1 MKREFLLELKV
12 GGESLPKEV
21 IDAIMAQ
28 NGRDIQK
35 IRTEFADYE
44 ELKTRLEAAEQ
55 AAQVAKDAKEWEEK
69 YNRAAAEHEK
79 QLAKLQ
85 FSHRLEQA
93 IGKAGGRNTKAI
105 TALLD
110 VEALEAS
117 EDQPA
122 AMEKALEELKL
133 DSGYLFGSDTP
144 PLYAWGTGAWQ
155 GAKETRPTTLAGAL
169 REKFERKY

>member
-1 MKREFLLELKV
+1 MKREFLQELKV
-12 GGESLPKEV
+12 GDESLPKEV

-35 IRTEFADYE
+35 VRAEFSDYE
-44 ELKTRLEAAEQ
+44 TLKAQLEAAQQ
-55 AAQVAKDAKEWEEK
+55 AAQEATDAKAWEEK

-79 QLAKLQ
+79 QLADLR

-93 IGKAGGRNTKAI
+93 IGKAKGRNAKAI

-110 VEALEAS
+110 LETLRSS
-117 EDQPA
+117 EDPA
-122 AMEKALEELKL
+122 GAMAEALEELKSH
-133 DSGYLFGSDTP
+133 SGYLFESEIP
-144 PLYAWGTGAWQ
+144 PLYARGTGAWQ
-155 GAKETRPTTLAGAL
+155 GDKTHTPTTLAGAL